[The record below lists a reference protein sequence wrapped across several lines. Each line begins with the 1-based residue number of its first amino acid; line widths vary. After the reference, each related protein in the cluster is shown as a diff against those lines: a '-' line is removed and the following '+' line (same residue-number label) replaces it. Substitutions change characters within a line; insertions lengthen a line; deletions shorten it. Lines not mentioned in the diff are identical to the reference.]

1 MRLDRCLANSGYGS
15 RQEIKKAIRLG
26 LVQVNGETIQDSGFA
41 VDDHLQDNI
50 VIDGKPACLRRHIHL
65 MMNKPAG
72 LITAMDDPRLPT
84 IAGLIPA
91 GLRHTGLFPV
101 GRLDRD
107 ATGLLLLTND
117 GTLGHRLASPRWEV
131 WKTYRVTV
139 EGCPFT
145 DQDPAAFAA
154 GLILPDG
161 QVCRPAKLDILGSF
175 EAQLTIHEGKYH
187 QVKRMMLGTGRKV
200 VTLHRQSIGSLI
212 LDEKIAPGE
221 VRELT
226 EQEQKAL
233 YELVGWTDDCADAS
247 ARS

>member
-26 LVQVNGETIQDSGFA
+26 LVQVNGETVQDCGFS

-50 VIDGKPACLRRHIHL
+50 VIDGKPARLRRHIHL

-84 IAGLIPA
+84 IADLIPA
-91 GLRHTGLFPV
+91 ELRQTGLFPV

-145 DQDPAAFAA
+145 DQDPAVFAA

-161 QVCRPAKLDILGSF
+161 QVCRPAKLDILGSS

-187 QVKRMMLGTGRKV
+187 QVKRMMLGTGRKGV
-200 VTLHRQSIGSLI
+200 SLHRQSIGSLI

>member
-15 RQEIKKAIRLG
+15 RQEIKKVIRLG
-26 LVQVNGETIQDSGFA
+26 LVQVNGTIIQDSGFA
-41 VDDHLQDNI
+41 VDDGLRDNI
-50 VIDGKPACLRRHIHL
+50 VIDGKPARLRRHIHL

-84 IAGLIPA
+84 IADLIPPE
-91 GLRHTGLFPV
+91 LRQTGLFPV

-131 WKTYRVTV
+131 WKTYRVAV

-145 DQDPAAFAA
+145 DQDPAVFAA
-154 GLILPDG
+154 GLVLPDG
-161 QVCRPAKLDILGSF
+161 QVCRPAKLDILEPF
-175 EAQLTIHEGKYH
+175 LALLTIHEGKYH

-200 VTLHRQSIGSLI
+200 VALHRLSVGSLV

-221 VRELT
+221 IRELT
-226 EQEQKAL
+226 EQEQKML
-233 YELVGWTDDCADAS
+233 YELVGWTDVCDAAS